1 MMNGN
6 VIFDV
11 KSRLEACAQPKCM
24 SSQTQF
30 SAQVQ
35 VHWIHTVP
43 LQHGREGRRCLKSGS
58 CKNRNYIAGQSI
70 DIEWH
75 VGLGDTFVHT
85 LHRFQSIHDGERA
98 HTCEF
103 PRQDHPPEHVQR
115 HRQLGKSSGANKMST
130 SSERRGYLH
139 SKIQTWLLTW
149 TTNEERPSHQF
160 AGGEWDKSLS

>member
-1 MMNGN
+1 M
-6 VIFDV
+6 
-11 KSRLEACAQPKCM
+11 
-24 SSQTQF
+24 
-30 SAQVQ
+30 
-35 VHWIHTVP
+35 
-43 LQHGREGRRCLKSGS
+43 GREGRRCLKSGS

-115 HRQLGKSSGANKMST
+115 HRQLGKSSGANKMFT
-130 SSERRGYLH
+130 LPQAKDVATCTARFRPGYWCFLGPGSE
-139 SKIQTWLLTW
+139 KTW

-160 AGGEWDKSLS
+160 ADGEWDKSLS